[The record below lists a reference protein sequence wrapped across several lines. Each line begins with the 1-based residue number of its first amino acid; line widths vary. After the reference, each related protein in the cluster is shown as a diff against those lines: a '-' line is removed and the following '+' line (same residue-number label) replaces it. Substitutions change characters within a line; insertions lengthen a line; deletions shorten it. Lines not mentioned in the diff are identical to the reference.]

1 MKAMASKLTKE
12 HLEQIEG
19 YLTEKF
25 PALTVAARGRKSASN
40 EIEIRERVVQ
50 IEGSLKNQQ
59 VILEKMLAFMEKRF
73 EQIDKRFEQVEK
85 RFEQIDKRFEQ
96 IDKRFEQ
103 VDKRFEQADKR
114 FEEMRSDMNNRF
126 EQVDKRFEQVD
137 KKFTMLIWFMGFGF
151 TLVTVFISGLITIL
165 R

>member
-1 MKAMASKLTKE
+1 MTSMASKLTKE
-12 HLEQIEG
+12 HMEQIAG

-25 PALTVAARGRKSASN
+25 PVLTVAQRGKNSASVGF
-40 EIEIRERVVQ
+40 EIRERVVQ
-50 IEGSLKNQQ
+50 REGLIKNQQ
-59 VILEKMLAFMEKRF
+59 VILEKMLTFMDKRF

-85 RFEQIDKRFEQ
+85 RFEQ
-96 IDKRFEQ
+96 
-103 VDKRFEQADKR
+103 VDKRFEELRSDMNYRFEQFDRR
-114 FEEMRSDMNNRF
+114 FEEMRSDINS
-126 EQVDKRFEQVD
+126 RFEQVD